1 MNRSHSGA
9 ILSTVLLPIFSV
21 FCFTFSGSAV
31 RATDSERDDLVRR
44 RQHVMGTTLEIA
56 VQARDRA
63 SALAASE
70 AASQAVVEA
79 DRRLSTWREDSELS
93 AVNNRDSD
101 QPLELSPMLA
111 RDLAEA
117 LNWHRKTAGF
127 FSPGL
132 GALVSAWDLRGA
144 GRVPNDSE
152 LQEALIDSTVEG
164 TNLVDHILYFGVPG
178 LRFEEGGFGK
188 GVALRD
194 ALESALANGAE
205 CVVLDFGGQVAVGG
219 ECGGTAI
226 GVLDPSSRQQEI
238 AVLDVI
244 EGSVATSGLSERYL
258 VVDGIRRGHILDPHT
273 GTPAPDWGVVT
284 VVASDPVVAD
294 CVATALFV
302 MGPARG
308 REWVQAQ
315 ERLEAIFAE
324 RKGSKV
330 ELSAT
335 PGLRSRLRSFEG
347 KIDFLPL
354 ADQRID
360 H

>member
-1 MNRSHSGA
+1 MNLSRSGA
-9 ILSTVLLPIFSV
+9 ILSMVLFSFLLILCV
-21 FCFTFSGSAV
+21 PFSGLAGRAV
-31 RATDSERDDLVRR
+31 GSESDELVRR

-56 VQARDRA
+56 VRARNRT
-63 SALAASE
+63 SALTASE
-70 AASQAVVEA
+70 AASRAVAEA

-101 QPLELSPMLA
+101 QPLELSPKLA

-117 LNWHRKTAGF
+117 LSWHRKTGGS

-132 GALVSAWDLRGA
+132 GAQVLAWDLRGA

-152 LQEALIDSTVEG
+152 LQEALLASTVEG
-164 TNLVDHILYFGVPG
+164 TNLVDHVLHFGVPG
-178 LRFEEGGFGK
+178 LQFEEGGFGK

-194 ALESALANGAE
+194 AVESALANGAE

-219 ECGGTAI
+219 DCGATAI
-226 GVLDPSSRQQEI
+226 GVSDPGARRQEI
-238 AVLDVI
+238 AVLELI
-244 EGSVATSGLSERYL
+244 EGSAATSGLSERHFE
-258 VVDGIRRGHILDPHT
+258 VDGIRRGHILDPHT
-273 GTPAPDWGVVT
+273 GVPAPDWGGVT

-302 MGPARG
+302 MGPVRG
-308 REWVQAQ
+308 REWVQAH
-315 ERLEAIFAE
+315 EGIEAVFAE
-324 RKGSKV
+324 RKGSRA

-335 PGLRSRLRSFEG
+335 PGLRGRLRSFEE

-354 ADQRID
+354 ADQRMN